1 MVTAAPQALIMTTYC
16 SRACDTLSLNR
27 HTRPYNVA
35 LDSRETRMS
44 SMQANVL
51 VVDDEPAIREMIAF
65 ALQRQGMDVQLACD
79 AHEALLAINNKR
91 PDIIL
96 LDWMMPGVS
105 GLELTRRLRR
115 DNLTQDIPIIMLT
128 AKVSEDDKVSGL
140 EAGTDDYVVKPFS
153 PRELLARIK
162 AVLRR
167 STATDEDGRIRHGDL
182 TLDTVS
188 RQVLLD
194 NTEVPMGPTEFRLLE
209 FFMSH
214 PGRSYSR
221 TQLLDHVWGA
231 NAYLEERTVDVHIRR
246 LRKALEPSPASQ
258 YIQTVRG
265 HGYRFLAEPATS
277 VAH

>member
-1 MVTAAPQALIMTTYC
+1 MM
-16 SRACDTLSLNR
+16 STL
-27 HTRPYNVA
+27 
-35 LDSRETRMS
+35 
-44 SMQANVL
+44 QANVL

-65 ALQRQGMDVQLACD
+65 ALQRNGLNVQLASD
-79 AHEALLAINNKR
+79 AHEALLAISSNR

-115 DNLTQDIPIIMLT
+115 DSLTQDIPIIMLT

-140 EAGTDDYVVKPFS
+140 EAGTDDYVIKPFS
-153 PRELLARIK
+153 PRELMARIK

-167 STATDEDGRIRHGDL
+167 STATDEDGRLKQGDL

-188 RQVLLD
+188 KRVLLD
-194 NTEVPMGPTEFRLLE
+194 GSEVSMGPTEFRLLE

-246 LRKALEPSPASQ
+246 LRKALEPSHASR
-258 YIQTVRG
+258 YVQTVRG
-265 HGYRFLAEPATS
+265 HGYRFMADRTAGDLPAGDLR
-277 VAH
+277 

>member
-1 MVTAAPQALIMTTYC
+1 
-16 SRACDTLSLNR
+16 
-27 HTRPYNVA
+27 
-35 LDSRETRMS
+35 MS
-44 SMQANVL
+44 SVQAKVL

-65 ALQRQGMDVQLACD
+65 ALKRNGLNVELACD
-79 AHEALLAINNKR
+79 AHEALMAISANR

-115 DNLTQDIPIIMLT
+115 DSLTQDIPIIMLT

-140 EAGTDDYVVKPFS
+140 EAGTDDYVIKPFS

-167 STATDEDGRIRHGDL
+167 TSAVDENGRLSHGEL
-182 TLDTVS
+182 TLDTIS
-188 RQVLLD
+188 KRVLLD
-194 NTEVPMGPTEFRLLE
+194 GSEVNMGPTEFRLLE

-231 NAYLEERTVDVHIRR
+231 NTYLEERTVDVHIRR
-246 LRKALEPSPASQ
+246 LRKALEPNLASR
-258 YIQTVRG
+258 YVQTVRG
-265 HGYRFLAEPATS
+265 HGYRFMAGHDSRA
-277 VAH
+277 